1 MHILLG
7 DGKGIA
13 VCDHFIKRF
22 KAVLVFI
29 LVDHF
34 ISVCVIDGN
43 HIFILMPVS
52 GIMIAVL
59 SGIAEFQHAIFDIPE
74 VMVFSLSVYPVLPDK
89 VSIRQQPFIDF
100 IFSVR
105 EFIRN
110 GGFAVFIEFKGIV
123 GTLRVDGLCVWK
135 KAIQDILGDGAARS
149 KGFFVFLV
157 CQIRISFIPDE
168 NLCAF
173 QRNLFS
179 GFGVYFHDLD
189 HIFFDL
195 IADIQLIAVIKEVS
209 GSVCVCADGVRSICS
224 VACIRAVCRYASLR
238 AVWDSFRGSVIML
251 RHDHGCSFQY
261 EFWIIGFHFCEFIG
275 AVRQV
280 PQQNLSVGADL
291 HAKPAV

>member
-1 MHILLG
+1 M
-7 DGKGIA
+7 
-13 VCDHFIKRF
+13 
-22 KAVLVFI
+22 VLS
-29 LVDHF
+29 L
-34 ISVCVIDGN
+34 SVC
-43 HIFILMPVS
+43 
-52 GIMIAVL
+52 AVL
-59 SGIAEFQHAIFDIPE
+59 S
-74 VMVFSLSVYPVLPDK
+74 DK

-105 EFIRN
+105 KFIRD
-110 GGFAVFIEFKGIV
+110 GGFAVFIEFKGIACAL
-123 GTLRVDGLCVWK
+123 GIDTFRVWK
-135 KAIQDILGDGAARS
+135 KAIQDILGDGTARS
-149 KGFFVFLV
+149 KGFFVFFIG
-157 CQIRISFIPDE
+157 QIRISFIPDE

-209 GSVCVCADGVRSICS
+209 GSVCVCADGVRSVCS

-251 RHDHGCSFQY
+251 GHDHNGSFQY
-261 EFWIIGFHFCEFIG
+261 EFRIIGFHFCEFIG
-275 AVRQV
+275 AVRKIA
-280 PQQNLSVGADL
+280 QQNLSVGADF